1 MRIITKKTLREFWE
15 KHSTAKV
22 PLILWYENILKQN
35 FYNLVELLKVCPH
48 ADSVGNFTVF
58 NIGGNKY
65 RLITYI
71 NYQQKYQTLVYLLVM
86 VCLNQ
91 LLISRYN
98 NRDFL
103 SNLNYCY

>member
-1 MRIITKKTLREFWE
+1 MRVITKRALKEFWE

-22 PLILWYENILKQN
+22 GLILWYENISKNQ
-35 FYNLVELLKVCPH
+35 FYNLVELRTIFPH

-71 NYQQKYQTLVYLLVM
+71 SYKEQLVF
-86 VCLNQ
+86 
-91 LLISRYN
+91 I
-98 NRDFL
+98 RDVLTHAEYDKENWKKDDWFN
-103 SNLNYCY
+103 SNK